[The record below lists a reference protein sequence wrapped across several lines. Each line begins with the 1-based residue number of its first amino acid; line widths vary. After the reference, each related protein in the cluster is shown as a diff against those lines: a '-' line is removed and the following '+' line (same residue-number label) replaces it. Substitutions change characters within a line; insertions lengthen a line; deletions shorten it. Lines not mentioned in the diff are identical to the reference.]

1 MLNPEGRHGK
11 LRLDKNEHITG
22 LPEQLVHDA
31 LSNVNPETISSYP
44 EVRPLYQK
52 LAKSLKISEENLMLS
67 AGSDPAIKS
76 LYELFVKEGDNVILQ
91 KPTYA
96 MFHVYAEMF
105 GAMSINIEYDS
116 KLNFD
121 TDLLL
126 NKISDEV
133 QMIAIANP
141 NSPTGTVIEENLLE
155 DIIKKA
161 AKSGG
166 GVLIDEAYY
175 PFYEETMI
183 SYINHYENLVI
194 SRTFSKAYSLAG
206 LRLGWGYASNFL
218 INMIKKLRPPFNL
231 PPGAIA
237 AGIAALN
244 DESHLQKVVS
254 HNSSIKS
261 WFVDEL
267 NNLGFKAYN
276 TQANFVFIIIPENKN
291 QTASLI
297 NDHLLSK
304 GIAVRYLLSYGIEN
318 ALRITLGT
326 KEELNKTIEM
336 LKEFIRNND

>member
-52 LAKSLKISEENLMLS
+52 LAKSLKISEDNLMLS

-76 LYELFVKEGDNVILQ
+76 LYELFVKEGDHVILQ

-161 AKSGG
+161 AKSGVV
-166 GVLIDEAYY
+166 VLIDEAYY

-194 SRTFSKAYSLAG
+194 SRTFSKAYGLAG
-206 LRLGWGYASNFL
+206 LRLGYLVGGKNIIQL
-218 INMIKKLRPPFNL
+218 LMKVRPMYE
-231 PPGAIA
+231 IT
-237 AGIAALN
+237 GIAAHFGCYILDHETLIQN
-244 DESHLQKVVS
+244 YVKETKEGNHYLVGEFKKMGYESYPT
-254 HNSSIKS
+254 
-261 WFVDEL
+261 E
-267 NNLGFKAYN
+267 
-276 TQANFVFIIIPENKN
+276 ANFVHIKIPDVKIRKFIIN
-291 QTASLI
+291 Q
-297 NDHLLSK
+297 LSDNNILVS
-304 GIAVRYLLSYGIEN
+304 GQQNHPFQDCI
-318 ALRITLGT
+318 RISTGPVS
-326 KEELNKTIEM
+326 EM
-336 LKEFIRNND
+336 KKVIKFIGKLQ

>member
-161 AKSGG
+161 AKSGVV
-166 GVLIDEAYY
+166 VLIDEAYY

-194 SRTFSKAYSLAG
+194 SRTFSKAYGLAG
-206 LRLGWGYASNFL
+206 LRLGYLVGGKNIIQL
-218 INMIKKLRPPFNL
+218 LMKVRPMYE
-231 PPGAIA
+231 IT
-237 AGIAALN
+237 GIAAHFGCYILDHETLIQN
-244 DESHLQKVVS
+244 YVKETKEGNHYLVGEFKKMGYESYPT
-254 HNSSIKS
+254 
-261 WFVDEL
+261 E
-267 NNLGFKAYN
+267 
-276 TQANFVFIIIPENKN
+276 ANFVHIKIPDVKIRKFIIN
-291 QTASLI
+291 Q
-297 NDHLLSK
+297 LSDNNILVS
-304 GIAVRYLLSYGIEN
+304 GQQNHPFQDCI
-318 ALRITLGT
+318 RISTGPVS
-326 KEELNKTIEM
+326 EM
-336 LKEFIRNND
+336 KKVIKCIGKLQ

>member
-52 LAKSLKISEENLMLS
+52 LAKSLKISEDNLMLS

-76 LYELFVKEGDNVILQ
+76 LYELFVKEGDHVILQ

-105 GAMSINIEYDS
+105 GAISINIEYDS

-141 NSPTGTVIEENLLE
+141 NSPTGCVIEEKLLE
-155 DIIKKA
+155 QIIKKA
-161 AKSGG
+161 ANSGVV
-166 GVLIDEAYY
+166 VLIDEAYY
-175 PFYEETMI
+175 PFYEKTMI
-183 SYINHYENLVI
+183 SYINNYENLVI
-194 SRTFSKAYSLAG
+194 SRTFSKAYGLAG
-206 LRLGWGYASNFL
+206 LRLGYLAGNKKLIQLVMKVRPMYEITGVAAHFGCYILDHENLVQDYVEQTKEGKNYLVQEFKKLGYESYPTEANFIQIKIPDRKLRTLIQSELLKHDILISNNQASPIENCIRL
-218 INMIKKLRPPFNL
+218 SIGPVKEMIKVIKE
-231 PPGAIA
+231 IK
-237 AGIAALN
+237 
-244 DESHLQKVVS
+244 KVIS
-254 HNSSIKS
+254 
-261 WFVDEL
+261 
-267 NNLGFKAYN
+267 
-276 TQANFVFIIIPENKN
+276 
-291 QTASLI
+291 
-297 NDHLLSK
+297 
-304 GIAVRYLLSYGIEN
+304 
-318 ALRITLGT
+318 
-326 KEELNKTIEM
+326 LNK
-336 LKEFIRNND
+336 

>member
-52 LAKSLKISEENLMLS
+52 LAKSLKISEDNLMLS

-76 LYELFVKEGDNVILQ
+76 LYELFVKEGDHVILQ

-161 AKSGG
+161 AKSGVV
-166 GVLIDEAYY
+166 VLIDEAYY

-194 SRTFSKAYSLAG
+194 SRTFSKAYGLAG
-206 LRLGWGYASNFL
+206 LRLGYLVGGKNIIQL
-218 INMIKKLRPPFNL
+218 LMKVRPMYE
-231 PPGAIA
+231 IT
-237 AGIAALN
+237 GIAAHFGCYILDHETLIQN
-244 DESHLQKVVS
+244 YVKETKEGNHYLVGEFKKMGYESYPT
-254 HNSSIKS
+254 
-261 WFVDEL
+261 E
-267 NNLGFKAYN
+267 
-276 TQANFVFIIIPENKN
+276 ANFVHFKIPDVKIRKFIIN
-291 QTASLI
+291 Q
-297 NDHLLSK
+297 LSDNNILVS
-304 GIAVRYLLSYGIEN
+304 GQQNHPFQDCI
-318 ALRITLGT
+318 RISTGPVS
-326 KEELNKTIEM
+326 EM
-336 LKEFIRNND
+336 KKVIKCIGKLQ